1 MSIIRCC
8 RDCKPPKRSAECH
21 ATCPEYA
28 AEKAAADAERASRP
42 YQPAEITA
50 RRVAFYKTFGAKQ
63 RATAK
68 AAKDPTISR
77 IKKKGGV

>member
-1 MSIIRCC
+1 MSIKCC
-8 RDCKPPKRSAECH
+8 RECKPPKRSAECH

-28 AEKAAADAERASRP
+28 AEKAAADKEKEARRH
-42 YQPAEITA
+42 QPAEITA

-68 AAKDPTISR
+68 AAHDPTVAR